1 MSVQACVTV
10 HELHCPQHAPL
21 VVVVVG
27 VDVLVLVVVVV
38 EVVEVVEVVDVVEVV
53 VVGLQVGSG
62 GGGVGSPVALET
74 KKYRFLLFSNRQF

>member
-1 MSVQACVTV
+1 MSVQSCVTV

-27 VDVLVLVVVVV
+27 VDVLVLVVVV
-38 EVVEVVEVVDVVEVV
+38 EVVDVVEVIVV

-62 GGGVGSPVALET
+62 GGGVGSPVVLET
-74 KKYRFLLFSNRQF
+74 KKYRFLLFSNRLF